1 MKPKEEYIW
10 ETLAEFTMYL
20 KGQEDIFCHC
30 SRTTINDRDLL
41 YFGKHWQENNETD
54 FTEFVSEPVS
64 KLENQSI
71 SNDSN
76 DEPEEELDVYD
87 KPLVD
92 FDSEFANE
100 IEAMKDMGLP
110 LAFLGNPNSE
120 EKKVPRFKICVS
132 NESSSEL
139 YDNKKKRS
147 KKLCKKEEVHESKCG
162 GVWVEQ
168 LSAEEHL
175 SLETEFKA
183 FWDENGHSLVLEEWN
198 KMYGDFVASNDNA
211 EKQNLSSENAEEPSP
226 SAQENLQPSDDS
238 STKSNETEVTS
249 EKSWDELW
257 TEVWGN
263 VCVQEYNNFIERR
276 TQEIIENKK
285 TEDALSKKLEKE
297 AVIDETPSV
306 EEAKSE
312 ENQEQIE
319 ALPKAGMAYWLQ
331 KVIADEAKNEA
342 EDGSSSESHGNS
354 NSAIPP
360 EAKTDQDAPDAS
372 NNTTT
377 SSNPSEGQKVENGSE
392 DDDDDPPE
400 EVPIIRSKRPHEAED
415 HDENTKHRL
424 INSKAGRAFADLG
437 FTFEPGQHTRYPD
450 VKEVRAASVYFT
462 AKDAVKRTKRLNIN
476 KKYDYDENGDMIF
489 PVKTRVK
496 SFLADAQ
503 SETDLEEETKDKE
516 VINEEIETSY
526 KNMNLTPE
534 LWIHEPEV
542 KKYWHQRY
550 RLFSKF
556 DEGIVIDSTES
567 WFSITPEKIAI
578 HLAERCQS
586 DVIVD
591 GFCGV
596 GGNTIQFAKTCSHV
610 IAIDIDPKKIEAA
623 KQNARIYGVED
634 NIEFIVGDFFKV
646 APTITHAD
654 VIFLSPPWGG
664 PQYLEADVFDLHSM
678 IPVDGLKVFE
688 TALEVSENIAYY
700 VPKNTN
706 VDQIVSLAG
715 EGGHVEIEQNILNTK
730 VKAVTAYFGDL
741 IKYSDDDE

>member
-1 MKPKEEYIW
+1 MKPTGEYIW

-41 YFGKHWQENNETD
+41 YFGKHWQENHEND

-64 KLENQSI
+64 KFENQSI

-76 DEPEEELDVYD
+76 DDAEEELDVYD

-92 FDSEFANE
+92 FDSEFTNE
-100 IEAMKDMGLP
+100 IEAMKAMGLP

-132 NESSSEL
+132 NESSSESS
-139 YDNKKKRS
+139 DNKKKRS
-147 KKLCKKEEVHESKCG
+147 KKLRKKEEVHESKSG

-175 SLETEFKA
+175 SLEAEFKA
-183 FWDENGHSLVLEEWN
+183 FWDQNGHSLVLEEWN
-198 KMYGDFVASNDNA
+198 KMYGDFVA
-211 EKQNLSSENAEEPSP
+211 EKENLSPEDTEEPSP
-226 SAQENLQPSDDS
+226 LAQENLQPSDDS
-238 STKSNETEVTS
+238 STQSNETEVQP

-297 AVIDETPSV
+297 AVIDESPSV

-331 KVIADEAKNEA
+331 KVIADVARNEA
-342 EDGSSSESHGNS
+342 EDGSSSENHGNT

-360 EAKTDQDAPDAS
+360 EAKTDQDAPNTP

-377 SSNPSEGQKVENGSE
+377 SSNPSEGQKVENGTE
-392 DDDDDPPE
+392 DDDEPPE

-496 SFLADAQ
+496 SFLADSQ
-503 SETDLEEETKDKE
+503 SEADLEEETKDKE
-516 VINEEIETSY
+516 VINEEIENSY
-526 KNMNLTPE
+526 KNMNLTPK

-556 DEGIVIDSTES
+556 DEGIVIDSAES